1 VAESHGGRGEVSAT
15 ARRDGLSGGQWFT
28 WRRLAREGRLGD
40 EGAALVP
47 IEIAASAVE
56 KPAAIERDH
65 DESA

>member
-1 VAESHGGRGEVSAT
+1 M
-15 ARRDGLSGGQWFT
+15 
-28 WRRLAREGRLGD
+28 D
-40 EGAALVP
+40 EPLVP